1 MLTLDCQTRTLS
13 IQLDHCAMPVERAT
27 LTRGDQHLVELQPTA
42 DPEDATR
49 LILAVPDS
57 TPTLMRGV
65 WQLGLETD
73 CRCYGAP
80 VFVGTCAAP
89 RVPSVHTPTSDTGP
103 VQVCCAPALQP
114 VWGTADVVLGFK
126 AERSNGLTGYDS
138 DLALGAL
145 LDPAPSHTEL
155 TFVTNDGPTFAGT
168 LAPAQPDYPRWT
180 LYDDRMVPVLTGT
193 ASGTTLTPDLP
204 LQQLTCATY
213 YVRFHHA
220 TPVPP

>member
-27 LTRGDQHLVELQPTA
+27 LTRGDQHLVELQPSA

-89 RVPSVHTPTSDTGP
+89 RVPSTYTPTGDTGP
-103 VQVCCAPALQP
+103 TQVCCAPALQP
-114 VWGTADVVLGFK
+114 VWGTADVVLGFV
-126 AERSNGLTGYDS
+126 AARVDGLTGYDS
-138 DLALGAL
+138 DLGLGTL
-145 LDPAPSHTEL
+145 LLPAPAATDL
-155 TFVTNDGPTFAGT
+155 ALVTNDGPTFAGV
-168 LAPAQPDYPRWT
+168 LAPPQPDYTRWT
-180 LYDDRMVPVLTGT
+180 VYDNRMVPVLTGT

>member
-1 MLTLDCQTRTLS
+1 M
-13 IQLDHCAMPVERAT
+13 
-27 LTRGDQHLVELQPTA
+27 
-42 DPEDATR
+42 
-49 LILAVPDS
+49 
-57 TPTLMRGV
+57 
-65 WQLGLETD
+65 
-73 CRCYGAP
+73 
-80 VFVGTCAAP
+80 
-89 RVPSVHTPTSDTGP
+89 
-103 VQVCCAPALQP
+103 
-114 VWGTADVVLGFK
+114 WGTADVVLGFK